1 MGPRAPP
8 TVKVSRIQHGQHDA
22 FVVRSCHLYCG
33 LDALPLGPAA
43 SPSSPF
49 LYCGSS
55 YLQFCITITF
65 KGKDHFPAAAIE
77 ECPDWGGSAVRG
89 GMSSPTIRR
98 GFSARARSPL
108 PYVFFRI
115 RLFTRSS
122 SAESM
127 SLDSP
132 TSSAVCA
139 VGVAGAWGTAS
150 FVFHTVCGR
159 LLGGGSLILT
169 PTIL

>member
-1 MGPRAPP
+1 MVWGPRAPP

-33 LDALPLGPAA
+33 LVALPLGPAA

-108 PYVFFRI
+108 SSLTYFSASDFSLARPA
-115 RLFTRSS
+115 LNQCRSILPRPRQS
-122 SAESM
+122 VLWA
-127 SLDSP
+127 SP
-132 TSSAVCA
+132 GHGAQPHSYSTPF
-139 VGVAGAWGTAS
+139 VAAS
-150 FVFHTVCGR
+150 
-159 LLGGGSLILT
+159 
-169 PTIL
+169 